1 VTRSRS
7 QITESQSAVSA
18 LERDGGR
25 LQLPFHPRR
34 PWQPQER
41 PQVIRIR
48 GGWTCWQK
56 PHGFEPPHVAE
67 SKSGATWLRPIM
79 RRDRL
84 RTRRRTIAA
93 PFLDDQLAPA
103 SCADL
108 MPSSIAAC
116 TRTRSL
122 RDRTA
127 PRCSRSIRA
136 QVGSTDLRRRPLP
149 RPFVRHCA
157 SNKNFLGL
165 DAPGPTLAAELDG

>member
-67 SKSGATWLRPIM
+67 SKSGALP
-79 RRDRL
+79 L
-84 RTRRRTIAA
+84 GYA
-93 PFLDDQLAPA
+93 P
-103 SCADL
+103 SCDG
-108 MPSSIAAC
+108 I
-116 TRTRSL
+116 
-122 RDRTA
+122 
-127 PRCSRSIRA
+127 
-136 QVGSTDLRRRPLP
+136 V
-149 RPFVRHCA
+149 CA
-157 SNKNFLGL
+157 RG
-165 DAPGPTLAAELDG
+165 AGP